1 MQGDKLVKTSNFKNR
16 KAISTIV
23 GTFFFVVIMV
33 GAFTAFILMMQ
44 TNSNFLNT
52 QLDTTQNEIQKI
64 QGQFTIAAA
73 YDSGIGNRL
82 CVSVKNSGS
91 TPLEIA
97 DLFIVNK
104 TNNVVRQFDIDFR
117 DAFVPA
123 SSLRQ
128 ILTNQ
133 PITLTSATGPGTSYD
148 IKVVSTSGIVQT
160 TELKVFPTS
169 LPDPRFNV
177 TAFAYPVNAASGQNI
192 TLGAHVFNRM
202 NTTLLNVQPNGDPSV
217 DPEEAVSLGYPFV
230 TTANITRL
238 DPNESTTFM
247 WEPEFVGGVGSRLD
261 FLVRV
266 KAQVEGCTTSSYIF
280 NEDSTIVKIVPG
292 VRRQILASPETF
304 ISFPNPFGDSSST
317 ETGYF
322 SIVVQNPT
330 DHAFIVNQVSIQL
343 INPNN
348 EDLVGSVTGVTP
360 ATGWTPTGTNLIF
373 WTNTASPVLVK
384 ANDIEEWIVSVE
396 PTNPSSDAP
405 VNSIIYNTYSSFGQ
419 FGKGPF
425 TTGVSADN
433 TAIVNTYAK
442 TSFSGTTPLFAIKDV
457 PSGTVGYR
465 LNFTIDNRGNAV
477 NAADSLVTA
486 GAFMLINVPPGIRDL
501 INVTDGGGDGEVLVE
516 EDGLSVGLQI
526 KPILEFDDGSVLIPI
541 RISTDLAELTSRTYS
556 VRMTMPSISVPAFY
570 TFTIVANGTT
580 GTGAVIGPAAEV
592 VIQVCPTSGTD
603 LCP

>member
-192 TLGAHVFNRM
+192 TLGAHVYNRM
-202 NTTLLNVQPNGDPSV
+202 NTTLLNVQPNGDPFV
-217 DPEEAVSLGYPFV
+217 DPEESVALGYPFV

-238 DPNESTTFM
+238 DTNESTTFM

-280 NEDSTIVKIVPG
+280 NEDSTIVKVVPG

-304 ISFPNPFGDSSST
+304 ISFPNPFGDSSGS

-330 DHAFIVNQVSIQL
+330 DHPFKVNQVSIQL
-343 INPNN
+343 INPSN
-348 EDLVGSVTGVTP
+348 EDLVGSITGITP
-360 ATGWTPTGTNLIF
+360 ATGWGPTTPNNLVT

-396 PTNPSSDAP
+396 PSNPSGDAP

-433 TAIVNTYAK
+433 TAIINTYAK
-442 TSFSGTTPLFAIKDV
+442 TSFSGTTPIFAIKDV

-465 LNFTIDNRGNAV
+465 LNFTIDNRGDAV
-477 NAADSLVTA
+477 NAADSLVND
-486 GAFMLINVPPGIRDL
+486 GAYLLINVPPGIRDL
-501 INVTDGGGDGEVLVE
+501 TNVTTTPGQ
-516 EDGLSVGLQI
+516 DGLSTGLAVRGM
-526 KPILEFDDGSVLIPI
+526 LEFDDGSALIPVELT
-541 RISTDLAELTSRTYS
+541 TDLAELTSRTYS

-580 GTGAVIGPAAEV
+580 GEGSLIGPTAEIV
-592 VIQVCPTSGTD
+592 VQVCPTSGTN